1 MPTIANAEFLNGPTT
16 QRCQSASGKNS
27 AALSARPRQ
36 ASCEMRHPVFP
47 GCAKETDV
55 IRNLMKSAKASQIS
69 ARRVEHKDVQFFQS
83 ACMESYA
90 RPA

>member
-1 MPTIANAEFLNGPTT
+1 MIS
-16 QRCQSASGKNS
+16 R
-27 AALSARPRQ
+27 ARPR
-36 ASCEMRHPVFP
+36 ARTREKCFIRTPDRGEMRHPVFL

>member
-1 MPTIANAEFLNGPTT
+1 MKFFNDFSRAPPCAY
-16 QRCQSASGKNS
+16 
-27 AALSARPRQ
+27 AREVFHSDPVWTDRG
-36 ASCEMRHPVFP
+36 EMRHPVFL
-47 GCAKETDV
+47 GYAKETDV

-69 ARRVEHKDVQFFQS
+69 ARRVEQRDVQFFQS